1 MLHLLFKAL
10 PRIAVLITLLDVLTA
25 SANNFLRLLFNLPKA
40 MPSLAANPVG
50 AVAGLAVFPL
60 AVVSVAFPSPMT
72 LSLVFVAQS
81 ISVMGV
87 DPGFAS
93 RFLPTLLVL
102 SILDVLSSHYRRGQE
117 KYVRFSNLLPSL
129 PLLIAFIAPLVV
141 VPIAAEGFIRSLL
154 NAIVSSAGK
163 TKILGLLSANPLFT
177 LAVAVAIGVALYKY
191 TSSLSETAVVFLAK
205 PKDFAM
211 EKLKGTEDLD
221 VWLKFPLTSVRS
233 MLLALVFAPPLYY
246 ALIITLEFFLQLLR
260 FPLKITTITAKILL
274 LIIAS
279 AVVWGVITK
288 TFRGLEL
295 NVKRALA
302 LSLTSIAVM
311 YLAGVYRSI
320 QAVGLSVDAFLRPD
334 LLGVAGY
341 IGEVYISYYDTIFL
355 TLDYLLKM
363 VGVAP

>member
-40 MPSLAANPVG
+40 MPSLAANPVR
-50 AVAGLAVFPL
+50 AVAELAVFPL

-141 VPIAAEGFIRSLL
+141 VPIAAEGFTRSLL
-154 NAIVSSAGK
+154 NAVVSSAGK

-205 PKDFAM
+205 PRDLAM
-211 EKLKGTEDLD
+211 EKLKRTEDLD

-246 ALIITLEFFLQLLR
+246 ALIITLEFLLQLLR
-260 FPLKITTITAKILL
+260 FPLKITAITAKILL
-274 LIIAS
+274 LRSAS
-279 AVVWGVITK
+279 EIVGGKVTRA
-288 TFRGLEL
+288 FRGLEL
-295 NVKRALA
+295 NVKRVLA
-302 LSLTSIAVM
+302 LSIASTVAI
-311 YLAGVYRSI
+311 YVAGVYRST
-320 QAVGLSVDAFLRPD
+320 QAVGLSVDALLRPD
-334 LLGVAGY
+334 LLGVVER
-341 IGEVYISYYDTIFL
+341 IGEVYISYYSTIFL
-355 TLDYLLKM
+355 ILDHILKLL
-363 VGVAP
+363 GVAP